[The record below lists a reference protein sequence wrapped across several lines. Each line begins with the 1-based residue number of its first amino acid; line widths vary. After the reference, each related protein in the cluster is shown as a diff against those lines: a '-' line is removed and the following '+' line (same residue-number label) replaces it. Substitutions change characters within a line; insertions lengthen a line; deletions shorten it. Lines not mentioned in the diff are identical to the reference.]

1 VFTAGVVE
9 NGAPLRAAVCEPL
22 AFLGVE
28 LDPRSNAAGARD
40 RDIAAAGARVRV
52 LVLHTEEELMIA
64 REVQRVLAA

>member
-1 VFTAGVVE
+1 M
-9 NGAPLRAAVCEPL
+9 
-22 AFLGVE
+22 GVE
-28 LDPRSNAAGARD
+28 IDPRRNAAGARD